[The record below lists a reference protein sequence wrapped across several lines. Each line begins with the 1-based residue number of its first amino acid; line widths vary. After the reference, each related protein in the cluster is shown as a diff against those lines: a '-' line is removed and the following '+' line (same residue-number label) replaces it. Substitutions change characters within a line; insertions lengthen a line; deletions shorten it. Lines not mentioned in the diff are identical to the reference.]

1 MESIQLR
8 QYSIKSQSSQ
18 AQAKSVTKSGFTV
31 ITDMQ
36 KKDGGNETGPSPVEL
51 LLSALVGCQNIV
63 SRMVAKNL
71 GFNINE
77 ISFDITAERDHRGIC
92 TQPMTEDAPVTS
104 GLFRIYG
111 TATVDTDGSQEQ
123 LTQVSEI
130 VKKRSP
136 VARMIVDSGCK
147 IEIEWK
153 KLNEKN

>member
-1 MESIQLR
+1 MEEIQLR

-36 KKDGGNETGPSPVEL
+36 KKDDGNETGPSPVEL

-63 SRMVAKNL
+63 SRMIAQNL
-71 GFNINE
+71 GFIIKE
-77 ISFDITAERDHRGIC
+77 IQFDITAERDHRGIC
-92 TQPMTEDAPVTS
+92 SQPITEDASVTS

-111 TATVDTDGSQEQ
+111 TAIVDTEGTQEQ
-123 LTQVSEI
+123 LAQVNEI

-147 IEIEWK
+147 IEIEWI
-153 KLNEKN
+153 KLE